1 MTVKSDTNL
10 TESAWCSGSNSA
22 VAVAAILQNTTCVG
36 TAETPCLWLR
46 NSLRK
51 VLKAGRDSK
60 HDLSSVVQCKATER
74 VEEAALDKLLPRYK
88 EV

>member
-1 MTVKSDTNL
+1 MSVKSDTNQL
-10 TESAWCSGSNSA
+10 SPHG
-22 VAVAAILQNTTCVG
+22 AVAAILTLFFQNTTCVG

-60 HDLSSVVQCKATER
+60 HYLSSVVQCKATER

-88 EV
+88 KV